1 MLASANRSRLALI
14 ADTVRAHRTG
24 IILWMI
30 VGAAAQVATAS
41 MLAQEFRT
49 TPGGGAALAP
59 GVEAAA
65 QALRVLRWPAERLDT
80 LGGYLTYHNVLLI
93 PLLLGLYA
101 AIAGAQAIRGAELG
115 GSLEEVLA
123 TGRRRFAVL
132 SQRALG
138 FLVATTLI
146 AVGLGAGTAIGL
158 AAGGEADT
166 AGAFVTVGEAALCA
180 ITFYA
185 LAVLVSQLTRTTRTA
200 VGITAL
206 AMAVLY
212 VFTNVWDKAGPLAVL
227 RFISPFYYFQQ
238 SRVLVPEHGF
248 DVAATAVLAL
258 IPLVL
263 LAAAAWAFEHRD
275 YASVVAAR
283 PAVDVRPRQ
292 VTVSAPW
299 LRAFWSSTLVRQR
312 YGLLAW
318 IVATAFMATFVSYL
332 EPEVRKLWDQIDY
345 FRRFIAISGV
355 GSLTDQYMAFA
366 GTLIAPVVAAYA
378 TTQIAAWIADL
389 RQGRVELILSSPVA
403 WTRLVVE
410 RSLALSAG
418 AALIIAAAIGGLA
431 AGAQAAGV
439 PLRGDGLVRL
449 AADGLLFGL
458 AIGGLGAVLVAVM
471 RTGLATALLAVFLVV
486 TYLVDLLAQAYDW
499 PAWVGNLSVF
509 DAFGQPYIAVP
520 AASGLALLAGLAL
533 IGTAAAAWISERT
546 PKVA

>member
-1 MLASANRSRLALI
+1 MPASANPSRLALT
-14 ADTVRAHRTG
+14 ADTVRGHRVG

-30 VGAAAQVATAS
+30 VGAAAQVVTAG

-80 LGGYLTYHNVLLI
+80 LGGYLTYHNILLI
-93 PLLLGLYA
+93 PLLLGLYG
-101 AIAGAQAIRGAELG
+101 AIAGAQAIRGAESG
-115 GSLEEVLA
+115 GSLEEILA
-123 TGRRRFAVL
+123 TGRRRIAVL
-132 SQRALG
+132 GQRALG
-138 FLVATTLI
+138 FLVATALI
-146 AVGLGAGTAIGL
+146 ALGLGAGTAIGL
-158 AAGGEADT
+158 ASGGEPDT
-166 AGAFVTVGEAALCA
+166 VGAFVTVGEAALCA
-180 ITFYA
+180 FSFYA

-206 AMAVLY
+206 VMTALY
-212 VFTNVWDKAGPLAVL
+212 VLTNVWDKAGPLAAA
-227 RFISPFYYFQQ
+227 RFISPFYYFLQ
-238 SRVLVPEHGF
+238 SRVLVPGHGF
-248 DVAATAVLAL
+248 DLPATLVLAL
-258 IPLVL
+258 IPLL
-263 LAAAAWAFEHRD
+263 LLGMASWAFEHRD
-275 YASVVAAR
+275 YASVLAAR
-283 PAVDVRPRQ
+283 PTVEAESRPVRLG
-292 VTVSAPW
+292 APW
-299 LRAFWSSTLVRQR
+299 LRSLWSSSLVRQR

-318 IVATAFMATFVSYL
+318 MAGTASMATLVSYL
-332 EPEVRKLWDQIDY
+332 EPEVRKLWDQVEY

-355 GSLTDQYMAFA
+355 GSLTDQYIAFA

-378 TTQIAAWIADL
+378 TTQVAAWIADL
-389 RQGRVELILSSPVA
+389 RQGRVELFLSSPVG

-418 AALIIAAAIGGLA
+418 AALIVAAAIGGLT
-431 AGAQAAGV
+431 AGALAAGV
-439 PLRGDGLVRL
+439 PLRADGLVRL

-458 AIGGLGAVLVAVM
+458 AIGGLGAVLVAAL

-486 TYLVDLLAQAYDW
+486 TYFVDLLTQAYQW
-499 PAWVGNLSVF
+499 PAWIGNLSVF

-533 IGTAAAAWISERT
+533 VGIAAAAWISERT